1 MCRLRTALMNL
12 LLHDGREHTMQMTTP
27 TMMIS
32 AAGIATPRISVSGRP
47 LTTATSSAQTQQTIA
62 LITSIRSSADRYY

>member
-27 TMMIS
+27 TMTIS

-47 LTTATSSAQTQQTIA
+47 LTTAIGSGQIQQTIA
-62 LITSIRSSADRYY
+62 LIANIRS